1 MALFGS
7 TSPSYPIM
15 ISLDLARDWL
25 ENNADEFIRLSRRVK
40 KTKELCRSLGL
51 ILPEGECDPTRIAF
65 DVQNFGFDGAD
76 VGELLR
82 AHGIEPEYAGLGK
95 IILIPSVMNTEED
108 FERLDSA
115 LADIFSKAVPC
126 GKSPIGVN
134 AFLPRI
140 SMTPREA
147 LARGVRIYKYRLCAR
162 TDGGG
167 GILPVPARNSRSNAG
182 RNTRRAGDRG
192 TSQIRYF
199 QYKSCKII

>member
-1 MALFGS
+1 MSAESAHKTLPVLTGGAWLQIGDESFVPEIRRAMALFGS

-40 KTKELCRSLGL
+40 KTKKLCRSLGL

-115 LADIFSKAVPC
+115 LADIFLKAVPC
-126 GKSPIGVN
+126 GKLRSESTHFCR
-134 AFLPRI
+134 ASAWHR
-140 SMTPREA
+140 A
-147 LARGVRIYKYRLCAR
+147 KLC
-162 TDGGG
+162 
-167 GILPVPARNSRSNAG
+167 SRSAN
-182 RNTRRAGDRG
+182 
-192 TSQIRYF
+192 I
-199 QYKSCKII
+199 

>member
-1 MALFGS
+1 M
-7 TSPSYPIM
+7 
-15 ISLDLARDWL
+15 
-25 ENNADEFIRLSRRVK
+25 SRRVK
-40 KTKELCRSLGL
+40 KTKKLCRSLGL

-82 AHGIEPEYAGLGK
+82 SHGIEPEYAGLGK

-140 SMTPREA
+140 SMAPREA
-147 LARGVRIYKYRLCAR
+147 LLAECEYINIDSALGR
-162 TDGGG
+162 TAAEAYCPCPPAIPAAMPGEILGEREIEELRRY
-167 GILPVPARNSRSNAG
+167 GIFNIKVV
-182 RNTRRAGDRG
+182 
-192 TSQIRYF
+192 
-199 QYKSCKII
+199 K

>member
-1 MALFGS
+1 MSAESAHKTLPVLTGGAWLQIGDESFVPEIRRAMALFGS

-40 KTKELCRSLGL
+40 KTKKLCRSLGL

-108 FERLDSA
+108 LKDLIQLLLIYFQKPCRAVNRQSESTHFCRASA
-115 LADIFSKAVPC
+115 WHRAK
-126 GKSPIGVN
+126 
-134 AFLPRI
+134 
-140 SMTPREA
+140 
-147 LARGVRIYKYRLCAR
+147 LC
-162 TDGGG
+162 
-167 GILPVPARNSRSNAG
+167 SRSAN
-182 RNTRRAGDRG
+182 
-192 TSQIRYF
+192 I
-199 QYKSCKII
+199 

>member
-1 MALFGS
+1 M
-7 TSPSYPIM
+7 
-15 ISLDLARDWL
+15 
-25 ENNADEFIRLSRRVK
+25 
-40 KTKELCRSLGL
+40 LGL

-108 FERLDSA
+108 FDRLDSA
-115 LADIFSKAVPC
+115 LVDIFSKAVPC
-126 GKSPIGVN
+126 GKTPIGVN

-147 LARGVRIYKYRLCAR
+147 LPAEAYCPCPPAIPAAMPGEILGEREIEELRRY
-162 TDGGG
+162 
-167 GILPVPARNSRSNAG
+167 GIFNIKVV
-182 RNTRRAGDRG
+182 
-192 TSQIRYF
+192 
-199 QYKSCKII
+199 K